1 MSQELSKFL
10 MSVCTDPTSFNYDH
24 YFDRYISATHLIG
37 QKNACLLI
45 RSYPS
50 HGSPIK

>member
-1 MSQELSKFL
+1 

-24 YFDRYISATHLIG
+24 YFDRYISATHPISH
-37 QKNACLLI
+37 KNAGLLI

-50 HGSPIK
+50 PESPIK